1 MECALLGLRAPRS
14 DLLEDRLE
22 KGLQLGLLPPG
33 VAQRT
38 RLLARMLGSAP
49 SSGEELGRAIGI
61 SRAAVHKHVSALR
74 SAGFVI
80 ASQRGLGHSLV
91 EAPESPVP
99 ELVMLLLLGDPR
111 MPAPGEAGFMGLPYH
126 HYAEVGS
133 TNDVCRG
140 LAEAGSPA
148 GTVVVAEAQSAGRGR
163 LGRVWRSR
171 AGQDLTFSLV
181 LRPDLAPVELGLLVL
196 AVASA
201 VARCLAEDVGLGG
214 AVGLKWPN
222 DVLVSGGKACGILM
236 EASIDMDRVRWVVVG
251 MGVNA
256 NSRCSDLIGVGGT
269 PPGKEQPASIG
280 DAVGGRVS
288 RPALL
293 VSLLARISA
302 SLHQLDVEPGA
313 VVRQY
318 EAFDALL
325 GRTIRL
331 TSGYGGRELAR
342 GVADG
347 VERDGSLRVR
357 EAGGGVGFHGAG
369 EVTVECVAGNEEAG
383 KAQPGCQPTSLSS

>member
-1 MECALLGLRAPRS
+1 MYTIADTVGGAQVPLACAGPRQRAPRF
-14 DLLEDRLE
+14 DLVENRLE
-22 KGLQLGLLPPG
+22 RGLQLGLLTPG

-38 RLLARMLGSAP
+38 RLLARMLDSA
-49 SSGEELGRAIGI
+49 SLSGEEMGSAFGI
-61 SRAAVHKHVSALR
+61 SRAAVHKHISVLR

-80 ASQRGLGHSLV
+80 SSQRGLGHSLV

-99 ELVMLLLLGDPR
+99 ELVTLLLLGDPR
-111 MPAPGEAGFMGLPYH
+111 MPAPGEAGFLGLPYH
-126 HYAEVGS
+126 HHAEVGS

-140 LAEAGSPA
+140 LAEAGSPE
-148 GTVVVAEAQSAGRGR
+148 GTVAVAEAQSAGRGR
-163 LGRVWRSR
+163 LDRIWCSR
-171 AGQDLTFSLV
+171 AGQDLTFSLL
-181 LRPDLAPVELGLLVL
+181 LRPGLAPVELGLLVL
-196 AVASA
+196 AIANGVAL
-201 VARCLAEDVGLGG
+201 CLAEDVGLGS

-222 DVLVSGGKACGILM
+222 DVLVNSGKACGILM

-251 MGVNA
+251 IGVNA
-256 NSRCSDLIGVGGT
+256 NSRCSELIGVGGT
-269 PPGKEQPASIG
+269 PPGKEPPASIG
-280 DAVGGRVS
+280 DAVGSRVS

-302 SLHQLDVEPGA
+302 SLHQLDAEPGA

-318 EAFDALL
+318 EGFDALR

-347 VERDGSLRVR
+347 VEGDGSLRVR

-369 EVTVECVAGNEEAG
+369 EVTVESVAGE
-383 KAQPGCQPTSLSS
+383 